1 MLTRSSRFT
10 GSTYSRIGLA
20 ILAGFFL
27 FANILPSVSAQETDD
42 PVQDAVAIFNQAQE
56 LHEKGDI
63 AGAIVLYRKALKVF
77 PDFPEAEYQCGSAQ
91 LSLGQTANAEKAFRR
106 AVELRPDWTL
116 PLTSLGSLLL
126 SGGDLTAAEKVLAK
140 ALEIDDQSF
149 PALAAMAELKLRSN
163 APAAVLNEL
172 LGKIIVQTGK
182 AKPTASL
189 WTARAA
195 LENALGRQQS
205 AKSSLTNALALDPR
219 NRFALSELTKIA
231 LAEGDTVKASETVS
245 VLERIEPEADETK
258 LLRAMV
264 HAAYGRNEEALKLLE
279 AIKGPL
285 AGEAAAFRT
294 RLAAA
299 TSDNAP
305 ELEKQLAND
314 PFNPSVLGRLCSLYR
329 VAAPAKAID
338 YCRRASEAEPNNINH
353 AIGFGAALVQAK
365 MFDQAVGLFRK
376 LLAIAPDN
384 STAHA
389 NLATALFQLKR
400 YAEAKQEYMWL
411 TAKQPDLPAAYF
423 FLAIC
428 HDQLA
433 EYLDA
438 MANYQQFLRIADPA
452 KNQLE
457 IEKVELRIPILQR
470 QIKEKKGKK

>member
-1 MLTRSSRFT
+1 MLTSRSRSI
-10 GSTYSRIGLA
+10 GSTILTIGLA
-20 ILAGFFL
+20 VFAGLIL
-27 FANILPSVSAQETDD
+27 FANFCPPIAAQEVDD

-56 LHEKGDI
+56 IHEKGDI
-63 AGAIVLYRKALKVF
+63 AGAIALYKKALKVF
-77 PDFPEAEYQCGSAQ
+77 PDFPEAEYQCGSAL
-91 LSLGQTANAEKAFRR
+91 LSLGQKADAERAFRR

-126 SGGDLTAAEKVLAK
+126 SEGDLTGAEKFLSK
-140 ALEIDDQSF
+140 AIEIDDQSF
-149 PALAAMAELKLRSN
+149 PALAAMAELKLRTK
-163 APAAVLNEL
+163 APALVLNEL
-172 LGKIIVQTGK
+172 LTKITTLTGK

-195 LENALGRQQS
+195 LENALGRQQN

-219 NRFALSELTKIA
+219 NRFALSELTEIA

-245 VLERIEPEADETK
+245 VLERIGPDTDETR
-258 LLRAMV
+258 LLRARV
-264 HAAYGRNEEALKLLE
+264 HAAYGRNDEALKLID

-285 AGEAAAFRT
+285 ADEAAAFRK
-294 RLAAA
+294 RLVAA
-299 TSDNAP
+299 TSDNAA
-305 ELEKQLAND
+305 ELEKQLAD
-314 PFNPSVLGRLCSLYR
+314 NPANGTILGRLCSLYR
-329 VAAPAKAID
+329 VDAPAKAIE

-376 LLAIAPDN
+376 LLTIAPDN

-400 YAEAKQEYMWL
+400 YAEAKQEYEWL
-411 TAKQPDLPAAYF
+411 TAKQPDLPAAFF

>member
-10 GSTYSRIGLA
+10 GFNSLRFGLA
-20 ILAGFFL
+20 VFAGMLLYSSIL
-27 FANILPSVSAQETDD
+27 LPVHAQETDD
-42 PVQDAVAIFNQAQE
+42 PIQDAVAIFNQAQE

-63 AGAIVLYRKALKVF
+63 SGAIALYTKALKVF
-77 PDFPEAEYQCGSAQ
+77 PDFPEAEYQCGSAH
-91 LSLGQTANAEKAFRR
+91 LSIGHTADAEKAFRR

-126 SGGDLTAAEKVLAK
+126 ANGDLTGAEKALTK
-140 ALEIDDQSF
+140 AIELDGQSF
-149 PALAAMAELKLRSN
+149 PAFAALAELRLRSK

-172 LGKIIVQTGK
+172 LTRITTLTGK
-182 AKPTASL
+182 AKPTALL

-195 LENALGRQQS
+195 LENALGRPQN
-205 AKSSLTNALALDPR
+205 AKSSLTNALTLDPR
-219 NRFALSELTKIA
+219 NRFALLELTEIA
-231 LAEGDTVKASETVS
+231 LAEGDTVKASETVTL
-245 VLERIEPEADETK
+245 LERIAPEADEIK
-258 LLRAMV
+258 LLRARV
-264 HAAYGRNEEALKLLE
+264 HAAYGRNDEALKLID
-279 AIKGPL
+279 AIKGPQS
-285 AGEAAAFRT
+285 AEAAAFRA
-294 RLAAA
+294 RLVAA
-299 TSDNAP
+299 TSENAA
-305 ELEKQLAND
+305 ELEKQLVDSPANGTI
-314 PFNPSVLGRLCSLYR
+314 LGRLCSLYR
-329 VAAPAKAID
+329 VDAPAKAID
-338 YCRRASEAEPNNINH
+338 YCRRASEAEPSNINH

-365 MFDQAVGLFRK
+365 MFEQAVGLFRK
-376 LLAIAPDN
+376 LLTIAPDN

-400 YAEAKQEYMWL
+400 YAEAKSEYEWL
-411 TAKQPDLPAAYF
+411 AAKQPDLAAAYF

-457 IEKVELRIPILQR
+457 IEKVELRVPILQR